1 VHPSTN
7 HASPTGALPFLLP
20 PSTSSDADSQV
31 PVPSNK
37 LEQYALNHGSV
48 KVPDVSSLRMEA
60 YQSLLD
66 NRIRS
71 AWLYSLYL
79 SPANSRLLSE
89 LYIAP
94 VSTSFLVQT
103 TVGYQLRHA
112 AEAQILQSAGT
123 PAVDPIALYKG
134 AAQAF
139 EALAAALG
147 SDEWFFGNS
156 GPGLFDAAVFAYTH
170 LILDQ
175 SLQWA
180 DTRLQDAIQSNLSL
194 VDHRNRIL
202 ATCWPAK
209 TKD

>member
-1 VHPSTN
+1 MYPSTN

-48 KVPDVSSLRMEA
+48 KVPDVPSLRMEA

-94 VSTSFLVQT
+94 VSNSFLVQT
-103 TVGYQLRHA
+103 TVGYQLRQA

-123 PAVDPIALYKG
+123 PVVDPTALYKG

-170 LILDQ
+170 LILDP

-180 DTRLQDAIQSNLSL
+180 DTRLQDSIQSNFSL

-202 ATCWPAK
+202 ARCWP
-209 TKD
+209 TKN